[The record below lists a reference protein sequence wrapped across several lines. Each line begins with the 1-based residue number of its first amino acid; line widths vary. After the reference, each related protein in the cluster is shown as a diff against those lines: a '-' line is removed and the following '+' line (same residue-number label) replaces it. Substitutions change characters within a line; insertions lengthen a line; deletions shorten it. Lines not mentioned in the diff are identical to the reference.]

1 MTHQGQ
7 GTLNQIGV
15 NCLRFFPGVGTVV
28 YGARTL
34 VDGDANTAFGQWKYV
49 PVRQMTLFIEQT
61 LYHNLGWVVFE
72 QNAEPLWSAIRTTI
86 EGFMLPVPMQRYY
99 SATLTE
105 PEKNQG
111 SAIHIGCI
119 DIQIAAPY
127 PVPPQL

>member
-34 VDGDANTAFGQWKYV
+34 VDGDTNTAFEQWKYV
-49 PVRQMTLFIEQT
+49 PVRRMTLFIKQT

-72 QNAEPLWSAIRTTI
+72 PNAEPLWAAIRTSI
-86 EGFMLPVPMQRYY
+86 ERFMVSVRMQRYY

-111 SAIHIGCI
+111 SAIHIGSI
-119 DIQIAAPY
+119 DIQIAAPH